1 MEKKDGGN
9 ISHWQL
15 HHLEV
20 PEEHMEEF
28 YKHFPMLKENNM
40 KPIMFT
46 GIVVDDPTG
55 RWHPGYHMRSTYI
68 VNFDRETG
76 IIETLNTMYKLDMK
90 TEGMDTFKDLGNG
103 VLKIFY

>member
-20 PEEHMEEF
+20 PENQIEEF
-28 YKHFPMLKENNM
+28 WNHFPELKEDKI
-40 KPIMFT
+40 KPIIFT
-46 GIVVDDPTG
+46 GSVVDDPTG
-55 RWHPGYHMRSTYI
+55 RWKPGFHMRSSYI
-68 VNFDRETG
+68 ISFDRKTG
-76 IIETLNTMYKLDMK
+76 IVETLNTMYKLDMK
-90 TEGMDTFKDLGNG
+90 TEGMDTFPDLGNG

>member
-20 PEEHMEEF
+20 PEEHMGTFWE
-28 YKHFPMLKENNM
+28 HFPELK
-40 KPIMFT
+40 KDKIQPVMFT
-46 GIVVDDPTG
+46 GNVVDDPTG
-55 RWHPGYHMRSTYI
+55 RWQPGFHMRSTYI
-68 VNFDRETG
+68 INFDRETG
-76 IIETLNTMYKLDMK
+76 VVETLNTMYKLDMN
-90 TEGMDTFKDLGNG
+90 TEGMDTFPDLGNG